1 MKISDCRGRFWLGV
15 GVACLA
21 AWGTSAGAAEAVKDV
36 TGATPSQ
43 LAAPAAPAAPAALS
57 QTTAPAAASGT
68 IQELRDRIQN
78 KEVTELRTTYNGRYG
93 ASLLFY
99 PQTMGYY
106 VALFHEGQFW
116 RAVKLNNEKKAES
129 LYADFVRQTQVLA
142 DVEIRRI
149 KLEAQRAMMERQLA
163 ESEARLNAV
172 QSDLAIQRQQEQ
184 ALAQNQQAVREQA
197 SALETERNAA
207 RIRLTDLQGQIRS
220 LEAEQNS
227 ADSDLVRSVKG
238 AGTRKPARRR

>member
-21 AWGTSAGAAEAVKDV
+21 AWGTSAGAADAVKDV
-36 TGATPSQ
+36 TGSTTPGQ
-43 LAAPAAPAAPAALS
+43 FAAPAVPAQGLSAPAS
-57 QTTAPAAASGT
+57 ASGT

-116 RAVKLNNEKKAES
+116 RVVKLNNEKKAEA
-129 LYADFVRQTQVLA
+129 LYGDFVRQTQVLA

-149 KLEAQRAMMERQLA
+149 KLEAQKSLMERQLA

-197 SALETERNAA
+197 SALETERTAA

-227 ADSDLVRSVKG
+227 ADSDLVRSVKSTG
-238 AGTRKPARRR
+238 NRKTTKRH

>member
-21 AWGTSAGAAEAVKDV
+21 AWGTSAGAAEAVKEV
-36 TGATPSQ
+36 TGASPAQ
-43 LAAPAAPAAPAALS
+43 LAAPALPASAPGQAV
-57 QTTAPAAASGT
+57 ASGT

-93 ASLLFY
+93 ASLLFH

-116 RAVKLNNEKKAES
+116 RVVKLNNEKKAET
-129 LYADFVRQTQVLA
+129 LYGDFVRQTQVLA

-149 KLEAQRAMMERQLA
+149 KLEAQKAFMERQLA

-172 QSDLAIQRQQEQ
+172 QNDLAIQRQQEQ
-184 ALAQNQQAVREQA
+184 ALAENQQAVREQA
-197 SALETERNAA
+197 SALETERTAA

-227 ADSDLVRSVKG
+227 ADSDLVRSIKNA
-238 AGTRKPARRR
+238 AGRKPIRRR

>member
-21 AWGTSAGAAEAVKDV
+21 AWGTSAGAAEAVEEV
-36 TGATPSQ
+36 TGASPAQ
-43 LAAPAAPAAPAALS
+43 LAAPALPASAPG
-57 QTTAPAAASGT
+57 QAAASGT

-78 KEVTELRTTYNGRYG
+78 KAVTELRTTYNGRYG

-116 RAVKLNNEKKAES
+116 RVVKLNNEKKAET
-129 LYADFVRQTQVLA
+129 LYGDFVRQTQVLA

-149 KLEAQRAMMERQLA
+149 KLEAQKAFMERLLA

-172 QSDLAIQRQQEQ
+172 QNDLAIQRQQEQ
-184 ALAQNQQAVREQA
+184 ALAENQQAVREQA
-197 SALETERNAA
+197 SALETERTAA

-220 LEAEQNS
+220 LEAEQNN
-227 ADSDLVRSVKG
+227 ADSDLVRSIKN
-238 AGTRKPARRR
+238 AGGRKPVRRR

>member
-1 MKISDCRGRFWLGV
+1 M
-15 GVACLA
+15 
-21 AWGTSAGAAEAVKDV
+21 
-36 TGATPSQ
+36 TGSTTPGQ
-43 LAAPAAPAAPAALS
+43 FAAPAVPAQGVSAPAS
-57 QTTAPAAASGT
+57 ASGT

-116 RAVKLNNEKKAES
+116 RVVKLNNEKKAEA
-129 LYADFVRQTQVLA
+129 LYGDFVRQTQVLA

-149 KLEAQRAMMERQLA
+149 KLEAQKSLMERQLA

-197 SALETERNAA
+197 SALETERSAA

-227 ADSDLVRSVKG
+227 ADSDLVRSVKSTG
-238 AGTRKPARRR
+238 NRKTTKRH

>member
-1 MKISDCRGRFWLGV
+1 MKISDCRGRLWLGV

-21 AWGTSAGAAEAVKDV
+21 AWGTSAGAADAVRDV
-36 TGATPSQ
+36 TGATPAQ
-43 LAAPAAPAAPAALS
+43 LAAPAVPAQSA
-57 QTTAPAAASGT
+57 TAPAAASGA

-78 KEVTELRTTYNGRYG
+78 KDVTELRTTYNGRYG

-116 RAVKLNNEKKAES
+116 RVVKVGNEKKAEA
-129 LYADFVRQTQVLA
+129 LYGDFVRQTQVLA

-149 KLEAQRAMMERQLA
+149 KLEAQKAMMERQLA

-172 QSDLAIQRQQEQ
+172 QNDLAIQRQQEQ

-197 SALETERNAA
+197 AALETERSAA

-238 AGTRKPARRR
+238 TGNRKTTRRH

>member
-1 MKISDCRGRFWLGV
+1 M
-15 GVACLA
+15 
-21 AWGTSAGAAEAVKDV
+21 
-36 TGATPSQ
+36 TGATPAQ
-43 LAAPAAPAAPAALS
+43 LAAPAVPAQSA
-57 QTTAPAAASGT
+57 TAPAAASGA

-78 KEVTELRTTYNGRYG
+78 KDVTELRTTYNGRYG

-116 RAVKLNNEKKAES
+116 RVVKVGNEKKAEA
-129 LYADFVRQTQVLA
+129 LYGDFVRQTQVLA

-149 KLEAQRAMMERQLA
+149 KLEAQKAMMERQLA

-172 QSDLAIQRQQEQ
+172 QNDLAIQRQQEQ

-197 SALETERNAA
+197 AALETERSAA

-238 AGTRKPARRR
+238 TGNRKTTRRH

>member
-21 AWGTSAGAAEAVKDV
+21 AWGTSAGAADAVRDV
-36 TGATPSQ
+36 TGATPAQ
-43 LAAPAAPAAPAALS
+43 LAAPAVPAQSA
-57 QTTAPAAASGT
+57 TAPAAASGA

-78 KEVTELRTTYNGRYG
+78 KDVTELRTTYNGRYG

-116 RAVKLNNEKKAES
+116 RVVKVGNEKKAEA
-129 LYADFVRQTQVLA
+129 LYGDFVRQTQVLA

-149 KLEAQRAMMERQLA
+149 KLEAQKAMMERQLA

-172 QSDLAIQRQQEQ
+172 QNDLAIQRQQEQ

-197 SALETERNAA
+197 AALETERSAA

-238 AGTRKPARRR
+238 TGNRKTTRRH

>member
-1 MKISDCRGRFWLGV
+1 MGV

-21 AWGTSAGAAEAVKDV
+21 AWGTSAGAADAVRDV
-36 TGATPSQ
+36 TGATPAQ
-43 LAAPAAPAAPAALS
+43 LAAPAVPAQSA
-57 QTTAPAAASGT
+57 TAPAAASGA

-78 KEVTELRTTYNGRYG
+78 KDVTELRTTYNGRYG

-116 RAVKLNNEKKAES
+116 RVVKVGNEKKAEA
-129 LYADFVRQTQVLA
+129 LYGDFVRQTQVLA

-149 KLEAQRAMMERQLA
+149 KLEAQKAMMERQLA

-172 QSDLAIQRQQEQ
+172 QNDLAIQRQQEQ

-197 SALETERNAA
+197 AALETERSAA

-238 AGTRKPARRR
+238 TGNRKTTRRH

>member
-1 MKISDCRGRFWLGV
+1 MKISDCRGRYWLGV

-21 AWGTSAGAAEAVKDV
+21 AWGTPAGAADAVKDV
-36 TGATPSQ
+36 TGASPAQ
-43 LAAPAAPAAPAALS
+43 LAAPTVPAQSAN
-57 QTTAPAAASGT
+57 APAAASGT

-78 KEVTELRTTYNGRYG
+78 KEVSELRTTYNGRYG

-99 PQTMGYY
+99 PQTLGYY

-116 RAVKLNNEKKAES
+116 RVVKLGNEKKAEA
-129 LYADFVRQTQVLA
+129 LYGDFVRQTQVLA

-149 KLEAQRAMMERQLA
+149 KLEAQKALMERQLA

-172 QSDLAIQRQQEQ
+172 QNDLTIQRQQEQ
-184 ALAQNQQAVREQA
+184 ALAENQQAVREQA
-197 SALETERNAA
+197 SALETERTAA
-207 RIRLTDLQGQIRS
+207 RLRLNDLQGQIRS

-227 ADSDLVRSVKG
+227 ADSSLVRSVKSPVHRG
-238 AGTRKPARRR
+238 KATRHR

>member
-1 MKISDCRGRFWLGV
+1 M
-15 GVACLA
+15 ACLA
-21 AWGTSAGAAEAVKDV
+21 AWGTSAGAADAVRDV
-36 TGATPSQ
+36 TGATPAQ
-43 LAAPAAPAAPAALS
+43 LAAPAVPAQSA
-57 QTTAPAAASGT
+57 TAPAAASGA

-78 KEVTELRTTYNGRYG
+78 KDVTELRTTYNGRYG

-116 RAVKLNNEKKAES
+116 RVVKVGNEKKAEA
-129 LYADFVRQTQVLA
+129 LYGDFVRQTQVLA

-149 KLEAQRAMMERQLA
+149 KLEAQKAMMERQLA

-172 QSDLAIQRQQEQ
+172 QNDLAIQRQQEQ

-197 SALETERNAA
+197 AALETERSAA

-238 AGTRKPARRR
+238 TGNRKTTRRH

>member
-36 TGATPSQ
+36 TGASPAQ
-43 LAAPAAPAAPAALS
+43 LAAPAVPALAPG
-57 QTTAPAAASGT
+57 QAAASGMV
-68 IQELRDRIQN
+68 QELRDRIQN

-99 PQTMGYY
+99 PQTIGYY

-116 RAVKLNNEKKAES
+116 RVVKLNNEKKAET
-129 LYADFVRQTQVLA
+129 LYGDFVRQTQVLA

-149 KLEAQRAMMERQLA
+149 KLEAQKALMERQLA

-172 QSDLAIQRQQEQ
+172 QNDLAIQRQQEQ
-184 ALAQNQQAVREQA
+184 ALAENQQAVREQA
-197 SALETERNAA
+197 SALETERTAA

-227 ADSDLVRSVKG
+227 ADSDLVRSVKS
-238 AGTRKPARRR
+238 AGGRKPVRRR

>member
-21 AWGTSAGAAEAVKDV
+21 AWGTSAGAADAVRDV
-36 TGATPSQ
+36 TGATPAQ
-43 LAAPAAPAAPAALS
+43 LAAPAVPAQSAS
-57 QTTAPAAASGT
+57 APAAASGA

-99 PQTMGYY
+99 PQTMAYY

-116 RAVKLNNEKKAES
+116 RVVKVNNEKKAEA
-129 LYADFVRQTQVLA
+129 LYGDFVRQTQVLA
-142 DVEIRRI
+142 EVEIRRI
-149 KLEAQRAMMERQLA
+149 KLEAQKTMMERQLA
-163 ESEARLNAV
+163 ASEARLNAV

-197 SALETERNAA
+197 AALETERTAA

-227 ADSDLVRSVKG
+227 ADSDLVRSIKG
-238 AGTRKPARRR
+238 TGNRKATRRH

>member
-21 AWGTSAGAAEAVKDV
+21 AWGTSAGAADAVKDV
-36 TGATPSQ
+36 TGATPAQ
-43 LAAPAAPAAPAALS
+43 LVAPAVVAPTANAP
-57 QTTAPAAASGT
+57 TAASGA
-68 IQELRDRIQN
+68 IQELRDRIQS
-78 KEVTELRTTYNGRYG
+78 KEVSELRTTYNGRYG

-116 RAVKLNNEKKAES
+116 RVVKLSNDKKAEA

-149 KLEAQRAMMERQLA
+149 KLEAQKALMERQLA
-163 ESEARLNAV
+163 DSEARLNAV
-172 QSDLAIQRQQEQ
+172 QNDLAIQRQQEQ
-184 ALAQNQQAVREQA
+184 ALAENQQAVREQA
-197 SALETERNAA
+197 SALETERTAA
-207 RIRLTDLQGQIRS
+207 RIRLNDLQGQIRS
-220 LEAEQNS
+220 LEAEQSS
-227 ADSDLVRSVKG
+227 ADSSLVRSAKSTG
-238 AGTRKPARRR
+238 HRKAPRRR

>member
-21 AWGTSAGAAEAVKDV
+21 AWGMSARAADAVKDV
-36 TGATPSQ
+36 TGATSAQ
-43 LAAPAAPAAPAALS
+43 LAAPAAPAQSA
-57 QTTAPAAASGT
+57 TAPAAASGA

-78 KEVTELRTTYNGRYG
+78 KEVSELRTTYNGRYG

-99 PQTMGYY
+99 PQTLGYY

-116 RAVKLNNEKKAES
+116 RVVKLSNEKKAEA

-149 KLEAQRAMMERQLA
+149 KLEAQKALMERQLA
-163 ESEARLNAV
+163 ASEARLNAV
-172 QSDLAIQRQQEQ
+172 QNDLTIQRQQEQ

-197 SALETERNAA
+197 SALETERTAA
-207 RIRLTDLQGQIRS
+207 RLRLNDLQGQIRS

-227 ADSDLVRSVKG
+227 ADSDLVRSVKS
-238 AGTRKPARRR
+238 TVNRKPPHRR

>member
-15 GVACLA
+15 GVACLT
-21 AWGTSAGAAEAVKDV
+21 AWGTSAGAADAVRDV
-36 TGATPSQ
+36 TGATPAQ
-43 LAAPAAPAAPAALS
+43 LAAPAVPAQSA
-57 QTTAPAAASGT
+57 TAPAAASGA
-68 IQELRDRIQN
+68 IQELRDRIQS

-116 RAVKLNNEKKAES
+116 RVVKVSNEKKAEA
-129 LYADFVRQTQVLA
+129 LYSDFVRQTQVLA

-149 KLEAQRAMMERQLA
+149 KLEAQKALMERQLA
-163 ESEARLNAV
+163 DSEARLNAV
-172 QSDLAIQRQQEQ
+172 QNDLAIQRQQEQ

-197 SALETERNAA
+197 SALETERAAA

-227 ADSDLVRSVKG
+227 ADSELVRSVKG
-238 AGTRKPARRR
+238 TGNRKTTRRH

>member
-36 TGATPSQ
+36 TGAAPAQ
-43 LAAPAAPAAPAALS
+43 LAAPAVSA
-57 QTTAPAAASGT
+57 TAGAQPAASGT

-99 PQTMGYY
+99 PQTMGCY

-116 RAVKLNNEKKAES
+116 RVVKLNNEKKAEA
-129 LYADFVRQTQVLA
+129 LYGDFVRQTQVLA

-149 KLEAQRAMMERQLA
+149 KLEAQKALMERQLA

-172 QSDLAIQRQQEQ
+172 QNDLAIQRQQEQ
-184 ALAQNQQAVREQA
+184 ALAQNQQAIREQA
-197 SALETERNAA
+197 SALETERTAA

-227 ADSDLVRSVKG
+227 ADSDLVRSVKNASG
-238 AGTRKPARRR
+238 RKPVRRR

>member
-21 AWGTSAGAAEAVKDV
+21 AWGTSAGAADAVRDV
-36 TGATPSQ
+36 TGATPAQ
-43 LAAPAAPAAPAALS
+43 LAAPAVPAQSAS
-57 QTTAPAAASGT
+57 APAAASGA

-116 RAVKLNNEKKAES
+116 RVVKVNNEKKAEA
-129 LYADFVRQTQVLA
+129 LYGDFVRQTQVLA

-149 KLEAQRAMMERQLA
+149 KLEAQKTMMERQLA
-163 ESEARLNAV
+163 VSEARLNAV

-197 SALETERNAA
+197 AALETERTAA

-227 ADSDLVRSVKG
+227 ADSDLVRSIKG
-238 AGTRKPARRR
+238 TGNRKATRRH

>member
-1 MKISDCRGRFWLGV
+1 MKISDCRGRLLGL

-21 AWGTSAGAAEAVKDV
+21 AWGTSATAADAVRDV
-36 TGATPSQ
+36 TGATPAQ
-43 LAAPAAPAAPAALS
+43 LAAPAVPAQSA
-57 QTTAPAAASGT
+57 TAPAAASGT
-68 IQELRDRIQN
+68 IQGLRDRIQN

-116 RAVKLNNEKKAES
+116 RVVKLNNEKKAEA
-129 LYADFVRQTQVLA
+129 LYGDFVRQTQTLA
-142 DVEIRRI
+142 DAEINRI
-149 KLEAQRAMMERQLA
+149 KLEAQKAMIERQLA
-163 ESEARLNAV
+163 ASEARLSAV
-172 QSDLAIQRQQEQ
+172 QNDLAIQRQQEQ

-197 SALETERNAA
+197 AALETERAAA

-220 LEAEQNS
+220 LEAQQNS
-227 ADSDLVRSVKG
+227 ADSELVRSVKTP
-238 AGTRKPARRR
+238 AKKTRRH

>member
-1 MKISDCRGRFWLGV
+1 M
-15 GVACLA
+15 
-21 AWGTSAGAAEAVKDV
+21 
-36 TGATPSQ
+36 TGATSAQ
-43 LAAPAAPAAPAALS
+43 LAAPAVPAQSAS
-57 QTTAPAAASGT
+57 APAAASGAF
-68 IQELRDRIQN
+68 QELRDRIQN

-116 RAVKLNNEKKAES
+116 RVVKVNNEKKAEA
-129 LYADFVRQTQVLA
+129 LYGDFVRQTQVLA

-149 KLEAQRAMMERQLA
+149 KLEAQKTMMERQLA
-163 ESEARLNAV
+163 QSEARLNAV
-172 QSDLAIQRQQEQ
+172 QSDLAIQREQEQ

-197 SALETERNAA
+197 SALETERTAA

-227 ADSDLVRSVKG
+227 ADSDLVRSIKG
-238 AGTRKPARRR
+238 TGNRKTTRRH

>member
-21 AWGTSAGAAEAVKDV
+21 AWGTSAGAADAVRDV
-36 TGATPSQ
+36 TGATPAQ
-43 LAAPAAPAAPAALS
+43 LAAPAAPAQSA
-57 QTTAPAAASGT
+57 TAPVASGA

-116 RAVKLNNEKKAES
+116 RVVKVGNEKKAEA
-129 LYADFVRQTQVLA
+129 LYGDFARQTQVLA

-149 KLEAQRAMMERQLA
+149 KLEAQKAMMERQLA

-197 SALETERNAA
+197 SALETERTAA

-227 ADSDLVRSVKG
+227 ADSDLVRSAKST
-238 AGTRKPARRR
+238 ANRKTTRRH

>member
-21 AWGTSAGAAEAVKDV
+21 AWGTSAGAADAVRDV
-36 TGATPSQ
+36 TGAMPAQ
-43 LAAPAAPAAPAALS
+43 LAAPAVPAQSAS
-57 QTTAPAAASGT
+57 APAAASGAF
-68 IQELRDRIQN
+68 QELRDRIQN

-116 RAVKLNNEKKAES
+116 RVVKVNNEKKAEA
-129 LYADFVRQTQVLA
+129 LYGDFVRQTQVLA

-149 KLEAQRAMMERQLA
+149 KLEAQKSMMERQLA
-163 ESEARLNAV
+163 QSEARLNAV
-172 QSDLAIQRQQEQ
+172 QSDLAIQREQEQ

-197 SALETERNAA
+197 SALETERTAA
-207 RIRLTDLQGQIRS
+207 RIRLTELQGQIRS

-238 AGTRKPARRR
+238 AGNRKATRRH

>member
-1 MKISDCRGRFWLGV
+1 
-15 GVACLA
+15 ACLA
-21 AWGTSAGAAEAVKDV
+21 AWGTSAGAADAVRDV
-36 TGATPSQ
+36 TGATPAQ
-43 LAAPAAPAAPAALS
+43 LAAPAVPAQSA
-57 QTTAPAAASGT
+57 TAPAAASGA

-78 KEVTELRTTYNGRYG
+78 KDVTELRTTYNGRYG

-116 RAVKLNNEKKAES
+116 RVVKVGNEKKAEA
-129 LYADFVRQTQVLA
+129 LYGDFVRQTQVLA

-149 KLEAQRAMMERQLA
+149 KLEAQKAMMERQLA

-172 QSDLAIQRQQEQ
+172 QNDLAIQRQQEQ

-197 SALETERNAA
+197 AALETERSAA

-238 AGTRKPARRR
+238 TGNRKTTRRH

>member
-21 AWGTSAGAAEAVKDV
+21 VWGTSAGAAEAVKDV
-36 TGATPSQ
+36 AGATPSQ
-43 LAAPAAPAAPAALS
+43 LAAPALPGQAG
-57 QTTAPAAASGT
+57 APAAASGT

-78 KEVTELRTTYNGRYG
+78 KEVTELRTTYNGRFG

-99 PQTMGYY
+99 PQTLGYY

-116 RAVKLNNEKKAES
+116 RAVRLNNEKKAEA

-149 KLEAQRAMMERQLA
+149 KLEAQRTVMERQLA

-172 QSDLAIQRQQEQ
+172 QNDLAIQRQQEQ
-184 ALAQNQQAVREQA
+184 TLAENQQAVREQA
-197 SALETERNAA
+197 AALETERTAA

-220 LEAEQNS
+220 LETEQNS
-227 ADSDLVRSVKG
+227 ADSELVRSVKSSN
-238 AGTRKPARRR
+238 AKKAARRR

>member
-21 AWGTSAGAAEAVKDV
+21 AWGTSAGAADAVRDV
-36 TGATPSQ
+36 TGATSAQ
-43 LAAPAAPAAPAALS
+43 LAAPAVPAQSAS
-57 QTTAPAAASGT
+57 APAAASGAF
-68 IQELRDRIQN
+68 QELRDRIQN

-116 RAVKLNNEKKAES
+116 RVVKVNNEKKAEA
-129 LYADFVRQTQVLA
+129 LYGDFVRQTQVLA

-149 KLEAQRAMMERQLA
+149 KLEAQKTMMERQLA
-163 ESEARLNAV
+163 QSEARLNAV
-172 QSDLAIQRQQEQ
+172 QSDLAIQREQEQ

-197 SALETERNAA
+197 SALETERTAA

-227 ADSDLVRSVKG
+227 ADSDLVRSIKG
-238 AGTRKPARRR
+238 TGNRKTTRRH

>member
-21 AWGTSAGAAEAVKDV
+21 AWGTSARAADAVRDV
-36 TGATPSQ
+36 TGATSAQ
-43 LAAPAAPAAPAALS
+43 LAAPAAPAQSA
-57 QTTAPAAASGT
+57 TAPAASGA

-116 RAVKLNNEKKAES
+116 RVVRVSNEKKAEA
-129 LYADFVRQTQVLA
+129 LYGDFVRQTQVLA

-149 KLEAQRAMMERQLA
+149 KLEAQKAMMERQLA

-197 SALETERNAA
+197 SALETERTAA
-207 RIRLTDLQGQIRS
+207 RIRLNDLQGQIRS

-238 AGTRKPARRR
+238 TGNRKTTRRQ

>member
-1 MKISDCRGRFWLGV
+1 MS
-15 GVACLA
+15 A
-21 AWGTSAGAAEAVKDV
+21 TAGAQ
-36 TGATPSQ
+36 P
-43 LAAPAAPAAPAALS
+43 
-57 QTTAPAAASGT
+57 AASGT

-99 PQTMGYY
+99 PQTMGCY

-116 RAVKLNNEKKAES
+116 RVVKLNNEKKAEA
-129 LYADFVRQTQVLA
+129 LYGDFVRQTQVLA

-149 KLEAQRAMMERQLA
+149 KLEAQKALMERQLA

-172 QSDLAIQRQQEQ
+172 QNDLAIQRQQEQ
-184 ALAQNQQAVREQA
+184 ALAQNQQAIREQA
-197 SALETERNAA
+197 SALETERTAA

-227 ADSDLVRSVKG
+227 ADSDLVRSVKNASG
-238 AGTRKPARRR
+238 RKPVRRR

>member
-1 MKISDCRGRFWLGV
+1 M
-15 GVACLA
+15 
-21 AWGTSAGAAEAVKDV
+21 
-36 TGATPSQ
+36 TGATPAQ
-43 LAAPAAPAAPAALS
+43 LAAPAVPAQSAS
-57 QTTAPAAASGT
+57 APAAASGA

-116 RAVKLNNEKKAES
+116 RVVKVNNEKKAEA
-129 LYADFVRQTQVLA
+129 LYGDFVRQTQVLA

-149 KLEAQRAMMERQLA
+149 KLEAQKTMMERQLA
-163 ESEARLNAV
+163 VSEARLNAV

-197 SALETERNAA
+197 AALETERTAA

-227 ADSDLVRSVKG
+227 ADSDLVRSIKG
-238 AGTRKPARRR
+238 TGNRKATRRH

>member
-1 MKISDCRGRFWLGV
+1 MKISDCRGRLWLGV

-21 AWGTSAGAAEAVKDV
+21 AWGTSAGAADAVRDV
-36 TGATPSQ
+36 TGATPAQ
-43 LAAPAAPAAPAALS
+43 LAAPAVPAQSA
-57 QTTAPAAASGT
+57 TAPATASGA

-116 RAVKLNNEKKAES
+116 RVVKVNNEKKAEA
-129 LYADFVRQTQVLA
+129 LYGDFVRQTQVLA

-149 KLEAQRAMMERQLA
+149 KLEAQKAMMERQLA

-197 SALETERNAA
+197 SALETERTAA

-238 AGTRKPARRR
+238 TSNRKTTRRH

>member
-21 AWGTSAGAAEAVKDV
+21 AWGTSAGAADAVKDV
-36 TGATPSQ
+36 TGATSAQ
-43 LAAPAAPAAPAALS
+43 LAAPAVATPSANAPAV
-57 QTTAPAAASGT
+57 ASGT

-78 KEVTELRTTYNGRYG
+78 KEVSELRTTYNGRYG

-116 RAVKLNNEKKAES
+116 RVVKLDNEKKAEA
-129 LYADFVRQTQVLA
+129 LYGDFVRQTQVLA

-149 KLEAQRAMMERQLA
+149 KLEAQKALMERQLA
-163 ESEARLNAV
+163 ASEARLSAV
-172 QSDLAIQRQQEQ
+172 QNDLAIQRQQEQ
-184 ALAQNQQAVREQA
+184 ALAENQQAVREQA
-197 SALETERNAA
+197 SALETERTAA
-207 RIRLTDLQGQIRS
+207 RIRLNDLQGQIHS

-227 ADSDLVRSVKG
+227 ADSSLVRSVKSTG
-238 AGTRKPARRR
+238 HRKATRRR

>member
-1 MKISDCRGRFWLGV
+1 MKISDCRGRLWLGL
-15 GVACLA
+15 GVVCLA
-21 AWGTSAGAAEAVKDV
+21 AWGTSATAADAVRDV
-36 TGATPSQ
+36 TGATPVQ
-43 LAAPAAPAAPAALS
+43 LAAPAVPAQSA
-57 QTTAPAAASGT
+57 TAPVAASGT

-116 RAVKLNNEKKAES
+116 RVVKLSNEKKAEA
-129 LYADFVRQTQVLA
+129 LYGDFVRQTQVLA
-142 DVEIRRI
+142 DAEISRI
-149 KLEAQRAMMERQLA
+149 KLEAQKAMIERQLA
-163 ESEARLNAV
+163 DSEARLSAV
-172 QSDLAIQRQQEQ
+172 QNDLAIQRQQEQ

-197 SALETERNAA
+197 AALETERSAA

-220 LEAEQNS
+220 LEAQQNS
-227 ADSDLVRSVKG
+227 ADSELVRSVKTP
-238 AGTRKPARRR
+238 AKKTRRH